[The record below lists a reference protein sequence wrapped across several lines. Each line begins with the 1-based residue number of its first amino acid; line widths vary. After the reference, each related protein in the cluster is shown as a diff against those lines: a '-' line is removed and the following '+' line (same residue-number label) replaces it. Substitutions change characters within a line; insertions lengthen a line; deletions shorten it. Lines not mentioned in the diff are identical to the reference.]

1 MNNENLKPFK
11 PGQCGNPKGR
21 PKGSK
26 SLTGI
31 LRAYMDKELEI
42 DDPIE
47 KKRVKKR
54 IGDIINLKLISNAI
68 KGDDRAIKQV
78 FERLEGMPTQKVDQ
92 TTTHKTFYEN
102 IITKA
107 GNDDS
112 E

>member
-68 KGDDRAIKQV
+68 KGDDRAIKQNAYT
-78 FERLEGMPTQKVDQ
+78 EGRSNHYTQDILREYH
-92 TTTHKTFYEN
+92 HK
-102 IITKA
+102 
-107 GNDDS
+107 S
-112 E
+112 R